1 MHAFDP
7 QHARAIGLPV
17 RLLHYGLLALVSL
30 TVVAALQAVGIIL
43 AIAFLIAPGA
53 TAFLWVR
60 RFGPMLAVAIGGRR
74 RRVARSASTRASG
87 STARRRRRSCWCMA
101 VVFAASLIVTQL
113 AARRIE
119 TRPGSNV

>member
-53 TAFLWVR
+53 IAFLWVR
-60 RFGPMLAVAIGGRR
+60 RFGPMLAVAAGVGARGAS
-74 RRVARSASTRASG
+74 VARRLRELLARLR
-87 STARRRRRSCWCMA
+87 ARRRPSCWC
-101 VVFAASLIVTQL
+101 
-113 AARRIE
+113 
-119 TRPGSNV
+119 